1 LAAAAASVFFAL
13 PVVWMALTA
22 LRPQAELWVIPPW
35 LPSRFDF
42 ESFSQVFAAPGFMR
56 SVGNSVGIAF
66 IGVLLCLGLALPA
79 AYGLARFKLASAPRL
94 LLLFLGL
101 SLLPPICLAGGLYS
115 QFASMNLIN
124 TWWALIFPVSALFLP
139 FALWLLSA
147 AFSGVPR
154 ELEEAAW
161 VDGCGRRGGFVRVF
175 LPAAS
180 GAIAS
185 AAMLALAFF
194 WNEFLLGFSLTID
207 EKARP
212 VTVAVALLQGS
223 YHQPWG
229 QLCAAACLAALPLG
243 LLAVLLQKRL
253 VEGLTA
259 GAGKEG

>member
-1 LAAAAASVFFAL
+1 
-13 PVVWMALTA
+13 
-22 LRPQAELWVIPPW
+22 LWSIPPW

-42 ESFSQVFAAPGFMR
+42 ESFTLVFSSPGFMR

-66 IGVLLCLGLALPA
+66 IGVVLCLGLALPA

-161 VDGCGRRGGFVRVF
+161 VDGCGRLGGFVRVF

-194 WNEFLLGFSLTID
+194 WNEFLLALVLTQDQI
-207 EKARP
+207 ARTAP
-212 VTVAVALLQGS
+212 VAVAMLEGS
-223 YHQPWG
+223 YALPWG
-229 QLCAAACLAALPLG
+229 ELCAASILAAAPLA
-243 LLAVLLQKRL
+243 LAAIVLQKPL
-253 VEGLTA
+253 VAGLTA
-259 GAGKEG
+259 GTGKEG